1 MAVRKRW
8 HIALSATGASKV
20 KSFSI
25 SQKSGIIL
33 LFILVAI
40 ITLSVFSAIYIG
52 YNQVRIARANDILDE
67 NNKLQTEITHLSA
80 QVDSIMHKMKQ
91 MEEWEDKVRDDKNFK
106 KVNKEIREM
115 GVGGIPVYDSTFVD
129 LGKDFCDEYNNLQKN
144 LITLNAKLDFNYES
158 HEELTKKLDLQELL
172 YRSTPSIY
180 PTFGRIS
187 DPYGWRKHPVTG
199 KRSYHNGLDLSN
211 KTGTPIY
218 ATADGVVAKTGKK
231 KLMGRYIQISHKFGY
246 TTKYGHLNK
255 ILVKKGDKVHRGQI
269 IAEMGNTGRSTGPHL
284 HYEVLRYNKNRNPY
298 YYLNKTKNDIVV
310 K

>member
-52 YNQVRIARANDILDE
+52 HNQVRIARANDILDE

-144 LITLNAKLDFNYES
+144 LIT
-158 HEELTKKLDLQELL
+158 
-172 YRSTPSIY
+172 
-180 PTFGRIS
+180 
-187 DPYGWRKHPVTG
+187 
-199 KRSYHNGLDLSN
+199 
-211 KTGTPIY
+211 PI
-218 ATADGVVAKTGKK
+218 
-231 KLMGRYIQISHKFGY
+231 
-246 TTKYGHLNK
+246 
-255 ILVKKGDKVHRGQI
+255 
-269 IAEMGNTGRSTGPHL
+269 E
-284 HYEVLRYNKNRNPY
+284 
-298 YYLNKTKNDIVV
+298 
-310 K
+310 